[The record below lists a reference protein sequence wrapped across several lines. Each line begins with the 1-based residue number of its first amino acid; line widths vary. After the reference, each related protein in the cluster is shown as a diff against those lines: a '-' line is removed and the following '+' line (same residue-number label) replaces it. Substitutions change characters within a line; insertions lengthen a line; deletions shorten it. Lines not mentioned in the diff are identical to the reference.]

1 MGFVGDKIEDLKHF
15 LAEGYPL
22 PDYNQTF
29 ETLRP
34 NSTPKPIGAPFLY
47 RYSLGERKHIRCRLK
62 APFKLIP
69 SPLPS

>member
-29 ETLRP
+29 GTLRP
-34 NSTPKPIGAPFLY
+34 NSTLKPNPQTHRRAL
-47 RYSLGERKHIRCRLK
+47 SLQV
-62 APFKLIP
+62 
-69 SPLPS
+69 